1 MQDVVP
7 HTAKS
12 IRRSQGFDDNI
23 TEEQARHI
31 LAQAVTAAESTLV
44 TPANTPTETFDVTET
59 QDSANEVRD
68 PALPVP
74 GPGFIDVESNT
85 ATTSAVED
93 TQTPTGPNS
102 IPPPPVNETIA
113 DEVLREINA
122 RARQEDAYS

>member
-12 IRRSQGFDDNI
+12 IRRSQGFDDSI

-59 QDSANEVRD
+59 QDSANQVRD
-68 PALPVP
+68 TA
-74 GPGFIDVESNT
+74 GPGFIDVESST
-85 ATTSAVED
+85 ATSAVED
-93 TQTPTGPNS
+93 TPTPTGS
-102 IPPPPVNETIA
+102 IPPPVETIA
-113 DEVLREINA
+113 DEVLRATNA
-122 RARQEDAYS
+122 RDIQDDAYA